1 MPLAAGRYRDGL
13 LCDARPPSGVLARAT
28 AMLKLTGC
36 GTAHTCDGLTR
47 RDFLEVGA
55 LSAIGLSL
63 PQLAAAKEQGLVAKE
78 HDDRSVIMIFNLG
91 APSQMDT
98 FDPKPEAAAE
108 IRGPFKPISTKGDFQ
123 ITEILPRHAA

>member
-1 MPLAAGRYRDGL
+1 
-13 LCDARPPSGVLARAT
+13 
-28 AMLKLTGC
+28 MLKLTGR

-63 PQLAAAKEQGLVAKE
+63 PQLAVAKEQGRVAKE

-108 IRGPFKPISTKGDFQ
+108 IRGPFAPVSTKGGFQ
-123 ITEILPRHAA
+123 ITEILPKHAEVADKFSIVRSC